1 MSTFVSLFYRT
12 LLAKVAVASCVFSIT
27 VFTMLPAFAVST
39 PKLEATV
46 SIQLNNAEFTYAAAP
61 RLNEVLAPVAL
72 DRQWYWPA
80 AQLFRVSAGADS
92 SAHIA
97 AQTQQQIL
105 AKLTA
110 LIADAEPELQQALYA
125 LAYEI
130 KEWQVAQRI
139 LLPIDYDLARIN
151 PAFNP
156 RFEPGNYVLRLT
168 ERPDQV
174 RIFGAVNSSRNTP
187 HIGALTVE
195 AYLAAVNLNAY
206 ADTGK
211 VWVIQPDGQVKAALV
226 HAAANDLVQ
235 PMPGA
240 MLFIP
245 FSASW
250 FNKDLAELNTL
261 VLSLAVNRVL

>member
-1 MSTFVSLFYRT
+1 MSTFVSLTYRM
-12 LLAKVAVASCVFSIT
+12 LLAAVCVVSCFFNLALFSSAIASAV
-27 VFTMLPAFAVST
+27 PASNTQAAVT
-39 PKLEATV
+39 
-46 SIQLNNAEFTYAAAP
+46 IQLNEAEFTYTAAP

-80 AQLFRVSAGADS
+80 AQLFRLSAGAS
-92 SAHIA
+92 SVAPTA
-97 AQTQQQIL
+97 EQTQQQIL

-130 KEWQVAQRI
+130 KQWQVAERI
-139 LLPIDYDLARIN
+139 ILPIDYDLARIN

-195 AYLAAVNLNAY
+195 AYLAAVSLNAY

-211 VWVIQPDGQVKAALV
+211 VWVIQPDGHVKAALV
-226 HAAANDLVQ
+226 HAAANNLVQ